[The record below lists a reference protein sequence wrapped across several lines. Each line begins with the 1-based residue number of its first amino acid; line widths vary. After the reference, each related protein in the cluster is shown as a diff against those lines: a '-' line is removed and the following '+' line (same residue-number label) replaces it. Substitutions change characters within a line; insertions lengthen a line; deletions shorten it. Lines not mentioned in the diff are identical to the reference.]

1 MTNALGQTVRL
12 FDVEEAERML
22 PLVRSIVSGMIDDFQ
37 ERRRRLRELAS
48 HDENAR
54 EEERELRHEI
64 DLLTEKLV
72 EATEEL
78 ADLGIECKGV
88 EQGLVDFPSERDGEI
103 VYLCWRYG
111 EDRIDWW
118 HPVEAGYA
126 GRRRIE
132 HD

>member
-1 MTNALGQTVRL
+1 MASALDQTLRL

-22 PLVRSIVSGMIDDFQ
+22 PLVRTIVRGMMDDFA
-37 ERRRRLRELAS
+37 ERRERLRELAAFRS
-48 HDENAR
+48 RGEDE
-54 EEERELRHEI
+54 EPVRHEI

-72 EATEEL
+72 EAAEEL

-88 EQGLVDFPSERDGEI
+88 EQGLVDFPSERDGEV

-111 EDRIDWW
+111 EERIEWW

-126 GRRRIE
+126 GRRPIE
-132 HD
+132 RD

>member
-1 MTNALGQTVRL
+1 MSSALDQTVRL
-12 FDVEEAERML
+12 FDVEEAECML
-22 PLVRSIVSGMIDDFQ
+22 PLVRSIVGGMIDDFQ
-37 ERRRRLRELAS
+37 ERRRLLRELAAIDDDTS
-48 HDENAR
+48 R
-54 EEERELRHEI
+54 EEPELRHEI

-78 ADLGIECKGV
+78 ANLGIECKGV
-88 EQGLVDFPSERDGEI
+88 EQGLVDFPSERDGKI

-111 EDRIDWW
+111 EDRVEWW

-132 HD
+132 RD